1 MLGSQLGIDDVERL
15 LAPLEPV
22 FDEWKQHAVFFV
34 GVMKKGTDVTL
45 CVKHRA
51 RETNGLAGLT
61 RRSSTRLHTIITGI
75 HRVLLRQAAQSVLRA
90 GCGEAAVVYPKR
102 FYAHYAHGS

>member
-51 RETNGLAGLT
+51 REPNGLAGPKRPPPT
-61 RRSSTRLHTIITGI
+61 GMAANKSGI
-75 HRVLLRQAAQSVLRA
+75 HRSSSDKRRIGAPRRMRA
-90 GCGEAAVVYPKR
+90 SGCGLSK
-102 FYAHYAHGS
+102 